1 MKSRVAAAN
10 SDNKILRN
18 KINNLENELKEART
32 KKVNVYSDC
41 CSLFEKNYSRVS
53 NCYTFLIFFL

>member
-18 KINNLENELKEART
+18 KINNLENELEEART
-32 KKVNVYSDC
+32 KKVDVFSDC
-41 CSLFEKNYSRVS
+41 YS
-53 NCYTFLIFFL
+53 I

>member
-18 KINNLENELKEART
+18 KINNLENELKEARI
-32 KKVNVYSDC
+32 KKVDVYSDC
-41 CSLFEKNYSRVS
+41 CSLFEKKILLS
-53 NCYTFLIFFL
+53 F

>member
-18 KINNLENELKEART
+18 KINNLENELEEART
-32 KKVNVYSDC
+32 KKVGAFCDFYS
-41 CSLFEKNYSRVS
+41 
-53 NCYTFLIFFL
+53 I